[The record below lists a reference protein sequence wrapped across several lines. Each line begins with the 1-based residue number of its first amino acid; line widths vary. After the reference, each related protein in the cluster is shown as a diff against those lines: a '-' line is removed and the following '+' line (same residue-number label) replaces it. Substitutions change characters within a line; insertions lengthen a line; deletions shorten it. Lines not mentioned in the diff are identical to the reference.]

1 MATRPK
7 GETNRVIVRTAET
20 CGGRPRIAGT
30 RITVDHLVAYREI
43 LLKESMTERLV
54 RAYPHLTEEQI
65 EAAFAY
71 YDKHKEEIDS
81 LIAQAQ
87 AAADEGERQ
96 A

>member
-1 MATRPK
+1 MASRSK
-7 GETNRVIVRTAET
+7 GGINRVIVRSEET

-43 LLKESMTERLV
+43 LLKESMTERLL
-54 RAYPHLTEEQI
+54 RAYPHLTEGQI
-65 EAAFAY
+65 KAAFAY

-81 LIAQAQ
+81 LVEQAR
-87 AAADEGERQ
+87 AAADEGEGR